1 MDPYRPLLQWSLEM
15 LGAATLCT
23 LVAHILGGDSWL
35 GALFSASVYVAF
47 GSFAAG
53 HLKQPVLDPLL
64 GGHRGSRSPAAA
76 ACRFVSSSSAAAS
89 SSSPSP
95 SPSPLPSLQRR
106 PEVPPSS
113 LPARRRSDTVRRRM
127 TCLGDPGDELGGA
140 GVVAGLPE
148 DLLSTYRHQ
157 PTAGAAQFSYSF
169 ELEHNFSDVM
179 EVWWGL
185 TSTGNPKDYL
195 PPLVKLKGVTLQRE
209 EAIGPDGEAGWGGGG
224 GGEGGA
230 VVRQRLIQMEAD
242 PPWWTKRFVLINEF
256 DFRESSLQCDTDEV
270 RSGCV
275 CVCMCVCV

>member
-1 MDPYRPLLQWSLEM
+1 MAPYRPLLQWSLEM

-23 LVAHILGGDSWL
+23 LAAHILGGDSWL

-64 GGHRGSRSPAAA
+64 GGNGSSRSPAAA
-76 ACRFVSSSSAAAS
+76 AYHFVSPSSSSSPS
-89 SSSPSP
+89 SSPSSSLSSPSP
-95 SPSPLPSLQRR
+95 SPSLSLQRR
-106 PEVPPSS
+106 PEVPLSS
-113 LPARRRSDTVRRRM
+113 LPPVRRRSDTVRRRM

-148 DLLSTYRHQ
+148 DLLLTYRHQ
-157 PTAGAAQFSYSF
+157 PTAGAAQFTYSF
-169 ELEHNFSDVM
+169 ELEHPFSDVM

-209 EAIGPDGEAGWGGGG
+209 EAIGPDGEAGGGGG
-224 GGEGGA
+224 GGGGA
-230 VVRQRLIQMEAD
+230 SD
-242 PPWWTKRFVLINEF
+242 
-256 DFRESSLQCDTDEV
+256 
-270 RSGCV
+270 SGCG
-275 CVCMCVCV
+275 CG